1 MWDIRSFS
9 RLQSLTLTFT
19 RYYSRYRGTRLVSI
33 WLDQGFKSYVMYCT
47 VLYCTV
53 LYCTVP
59 YCTLLYCTVLYR
71 TVLYYTHCC
80 IVVRRNCFW
89 AGQYIGNHS
98 RNDYFG
104 FITANFLEFHS
115 RGDRGGWGEKL
126 EYLPTSKQTIKQ
138 ILNSK
143 TEAHSNPLWI
153 VGERANRRRNQGLR
167 TTALALPVWL
177 GSTVLIWY
185 NIKGSL

>member
-71 TVLYYTHCC
+71 TVIYCTVLYFN
-80 IVVRRNCFW
+80 VRC
-89 AGQYIGNHS
+89 QYILLAKKKFNILVIWTS
-98 RNDYFG
+98 AELAEIILFDKVCEKIRYRV
-104 FITANFLEFHS
+104 LE
-115 RGDRGGWGEKL
+115 
-126 EYLPTSKQTIKQ
+126 QQ
-138 ILNSK
+138 N
-143 TEAHSNPLWI
+143 
-153 VGERANRRRNQGLR
+153 
-167 TTALALPVWL
+167 
-177 GSTVLIWY
+177 
-185 NIKGSL
+185 

>member
-59 YCTLLYCTVLYR
+59 YCTVLYCTVLY
-71 TVLYYTHCC
+71 YK
-80 IVVRRNCFW
+80 
-89 AGQYIGNHS
+89 
-98 RNDYFG
+98 
-104 FITANFLEFHS
+104 
-115 RGDRGGWGEKL
+115 KL
-126 EYLPTSKQTIKQ
+126 ENLLTENRQTDKQRTK
-138 ILNSK
+138 NSK
-143 TEAHSNPLWI
+143 TEATLILCGSS
-153 VGERANRRRNQGLR
+153 GERANYMDRQTLIINVEKWQR
-167 TTALALPVWL
+167 LA
-177 GSTVLIWY
+177 
-185 NIKGSL
+185 

>member
-53 LYCTVP
+53 LYCTVMYCTVLYCTVLYCTVP
-59 YCTLLYCTVLYR
+59 YCTLLYCTVLYCTVIYC
-71 TVLYYTHCC
+71 TVLYCN
-80 IVVRRNCFW
+80 VRCK
-89 AGQYIGNHS
+89 YIGNHS

-104 FITANFLEFHS
+104 LITANFLEIIN
-115 RGDRGGWGEKL
+115 RGDRGG
-126 EYLPTSKQTIKQ
+126 
-138 ILNSK
+138 
-143 TEAHSNPLWI
+143 
-153 VGERANRRRNQGLR
+153 
-167 TTALALPVWL
+167 
-177 GSTVLIWY
+177 
-185 NIKGSL
+185 

>member
-71 TVLYYTHCC
+71 TVIYCTVLYCN
-80 IVVRRNCFW
+80 VRCK
-89 AGQYIGNHS
+89 YIGNHS
-98 RNDYFG
+98 RNDYFA
-104 FITANFLEFHS
+104 FITANFLEINK
-115 RGDRGGWGEKL
+115 RGDRGGCGEK
-126 EYLPTSKQTIKQ
+126 
-138 ILNSK
+138 
-143 TEAHSNPLWI
+143 
-153 VGERANRRRNQGLR
+153 
-167 TTALALPVWL
+167 
-177 GSTVLIWY
+177 
-185 NIKGSL
+185 